1 MKTLITSSHRTK
13 EKPVELKNR
22 RTFILMWNPKISS
35 YSQTE
40 FDCDLY
46 RLSNEE
52 DIKLDWSIAEWREA
66 RKGDNF
72 YMVKVGTGKCGVVMS
87 GTFKS
92 KPHLGQDW
100 RDGKREK
107 ILYVDLK
114 IKHMILPQRCPL
126 LTTKKLSEAI
136 PNFEWSGGSSGRL
149 LSSEQAEKLHSLWE
163 NYLDK
168 HYYLF
173 LPRAAEAIDKRD
185 YIFID

>member
-1 MKTLITSSHRTK
+1 MRTSSHYTEKKPKKCINQRTY
-13 EKPVELKNR
+13 V
-22 RTFILMWNPKISS
+22 LMWDPKISS
-35 YSQTE
+35 YSQAE

-52 DIKLDWSIAEWREA
+52 DIELDWSIAEWREA
-66 RKGDNF
+66 RKGDHF
-72 YMVKVGTGKCGVVMS
+72 YMIKVGKGKCGVVMS

-107 ILYVDLK
+107 ILYVDLE

-136 PNFEWSGGSSGRL
+136 PDFEWSGGSSGRL
-149 LSSEQAEKLHSLWE
+149 LSSEQAEKLNNLWDE
-163 NYLDK
+163 YLDK

-173 LPRAAEAIDKRD
+173 LPRAAEAIDKSKRR
-185 YIFID
+185 YCIID

>member
-1 MKTLITSSHRTK
+1 MKTLRTSLHRAEEMPK
-13 EKPVELKNR
+13 KGKKQ
-22 RTFILMWNPKISS
+22 RTFILMWNPEISS

-40 FDCDLY
+40 FHCDLF
-46 RLSNEE
+46 RISGEE
-52 DIKLDWSIAEWREA
+52 DIQLDWSIAEWKEA

-72 YMVKVGTGKCGVVMS
+72 YMIKVGKGKCGVVMS

-92 KPHLGQDW
+92 KPYLGQDW
-100 RDGKREK
+100 KDGKREK

-136 PNFEWSGGSSGRL
+136 PDFDWNGGSSGRL
-149 LSSEQAEKLHSLWE
+149 LTSEQAEKLDNLWDE
-163 NYLDK
+163 YLDK

-173 LPRAAEAIDKRD
+173 LPRAVMVSDKRD